1 MYNIHVPVMV
11 QSIDKTESKT
21 ESTGMPRLGVLVCFA
36 PFVVTIS
43 DDSMG
48 TARQYEAACPNA
60 DHVSK

>member
-1 MYNIHVPVMV
+1 MV